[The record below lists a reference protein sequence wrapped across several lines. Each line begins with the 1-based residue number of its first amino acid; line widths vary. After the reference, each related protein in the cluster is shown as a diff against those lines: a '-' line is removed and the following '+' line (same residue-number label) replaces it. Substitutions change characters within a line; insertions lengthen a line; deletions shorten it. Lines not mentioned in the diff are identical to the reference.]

1 MFVMRFQINL
11 IGIYVFFLLRSS
23 NRENTSQKNN
33 ENLLKTYVYA
43 LKSTE
48 YLWIFI
54 KLVRKT

>member
-1 MFVMRFQINL
+1 MFVMRFQRNL

>member
-43 LKSTE
+43 LKSME